1 MAPPGNSRGSRRSSS
16 ERTVGSAASGVLLPV
31 LRMMRKGSSWLFQF
45 LVVVGA
51 LLTLFIALT
60 PQGKA
65 GFHTVL
71 FVTQVLDIGIKPQ
84 AWFTG
89 EPLRHEVHY
98 QSSDGTTV
106 ADVYRPDDDR
116 QHAAV
121 VLFLGANA
129 AGRDDEDVVNLGKAL
144 AGAGYAVMFHWSPT
158 MALRANIEPAETGNL
173 VWAFQY
179 LAEREYVNL
188 DRVGLGGFCVGASFA
203 LVAAADPRIAGQVH
217 FVNAFGPYYDARA
230 LLLQAVSRSVEYD
243 GERTPWD
250 PDRLTMKVLA
260 NELIET
266 LDDPDDINVLTRR
279 HLDLEAVSSE
289 ELDALSP
296 QGKTV
301 AQLLDGTTP
310 EQAEELYQSLPRQFR
325 ADLEGI
331 SPSTYVDD
339 IRAKLLI
346 MHDRNDR
353 LVPAAESRR
362 LLAATQDRGDVR
374 YTEVLA
380 FEHVRP
386 SGGGLGDLLAEAAR
400 LYRHM
405 YSIIRIAV

>member
-1 MAPPGNSRGSRRSSS
+1 MAPPGNSIASIGRS
-16 ERTVGSAASGVLLPV
+16 VGTAVSGILPPV
-31 LRMMRKGSSWLFQF
+31 LRILRKGGSWLFQF
-45 LVVVGA
+45 LVVAGT
-51 LLTLFIALT
+51 LLTLFIAVS
-60 PQGKA
+60 PQGKT

-71 FVTQVLDIGIKPQ
+71 FVTQVLDLPLKPQ

-89 EPLRHEVHY
+89 DVLREKVHY
-98 QSSDGTTV
+98 QSSDGTTM
-106 ADVYRPDDDR
+106 ADVYRLDDDR

-129 AGRDDEDVVNLGKAL
+129 AGSDDPDVVNLGQAL

-158 MALRANIEPAETGNL
+158 MALQANIEPAETGNL

-179 LAEREYVNL
+179 LAEREYVDL

-203 LVAAADPRIAGQVH
+203 LVAAADSRIKDRVY
-217 FVNAFGPYYDARA
+217 FVNAFGPYFDLET
-230 LLLQAVSRSVEYD
+230 LLLQASSRSVIYE
-243 GERTPWD
+243 GERTQWD
-250 PDRLTMKVLA
+250 PDRLTMRVLA

-266 LDDPDDINVLTRR
+266 LDDAADVDALTRR
-279 HLDLEAVSSE
+279 YMGGDVLSPE
-289 ELDALSP
+289 ELDALS
-296 QGKTV
+296 QEARTV
-301 AQLLDGTTP
+301 VRLLDGTTP
-310 EQAEELYQSLPRQFR
+310 EEAELLYESLPAAFR
-325 ADLEGI
+325 SEVDRI
-331 SPSTYVDD
+331 SPSTHVDD

-346 MHDRNDR
+346 LHDRNDR

-362 LLAATQDRGDVR
+362 LLAATEHRGDVR

-386 SGGGLGDLLAEAAR
+386 SGGGLGDLLAEAGR

>member
-1 MAPPGNSRGSRRSSS
+1 MSQNFEDSGSRSRWWI
-16 ERTVGSAASGVLLPV
+16 RIP
-31 LRMMRKGSSWLFQF
+31 RKGTSWLFQF

-51 LLTLFIALT
+51 LLTLFIAVA

-65 GFHTVL
+65 GFHTVM
-71 FVTQVLDIGIKPQ
+71 FVSQVLDLPVKPQ
-84 AWFTG
+84 AWFSKETI
-89 EPLRHEVHY
+89 RHEVHY

-106 ADVYRPDDDR
+106 ADVYRPNDDR

-129 AGRDDEDVVNLGKAL
+129 AGRDDEDVVNLGHAL
-144 AGAGYAVMFHWSPT
+144 AGAGYVVMFHWSPT
-158 MALRANIEPAETGNL
+158 MALKANIEPAETGNL
-173 VWAFQY
+173 VWAYQY
-179 LAEREYVNL
+179 LAEREYVDP

-203 LVAAADPRIAGQVH
+203 LVAAADPRIQDEVY
-217 FVNAFGPYYDARA
+217 FVNAFGPYYDAET
-230 LLLQAVSRSVEYD
+230 LLLQAASRSVEYD
-243 GERTPWD
+243 GVRSPWNVD
-250 PDRLTMKVLA
+250 KLTLRVLA

-266 LDDPDDINVLTRR
+266 LEDPADVDALTRR
-279 HLDLEAVSSE
+279 YMNNQALTPE

-296 QGKTV
+296 AATNITR
-301 AQLLDGTTP
+301 LLDGTTP
-310 EQAEELYQSLPRQFR
+310 SEAQAIYAALPERFR
-325 ADLEGI
+325 SDLAGI
-331 SPSTYVDD
+331 SPSFHVDD
-339 IRAKLLI
+339 IRAKLLV

-362 LLAATQDRGDVR
+362 LLAATEGRGDVR

-386 SGGGLGDLLAEAAR
+386 SGGGTAELLAEAWR
-400 LYRHM
+400 LFRHM

>member
-1 MAPPGNSRGSRRSSS
+1 MSPNLQDTRSRSPWWIRI
-16 ERTVGSAASGVLLPV
+16 P
-31 LRMMRKGSSWLFQF
+31 RKGASWLFQT
-45 LVVVGA
+45 LVVIGA
-51 LLTLFIALT
+51 LLTLFIAVT

-71 FVTQVLDIGIKPQ
+71 FVSQVLDLPVKPQ
-84 AWFTG
+84 AWFSKDT
-89 EPLRHEVHY
+89 LRYEVHY

-116 QHAAV
+116 RHAAV

-129 AGRDDEDVVNLGKAL
+129 AGRDDEDVVNLGQAL
-144 AGAGYAVMFHWSPT
+144 AAAGYVVMFHWSPT

-179 LAEREYVNL
+179 LAEREYV
-188 DRVGLGGFCVGASFA
+188 DPERVGLGGFCVGASFA
-203 LVAAADPRIAGQVH
+203 LVAAADPRIQDHVY
-217 FVNAFGPYYDARA
+217 FVNAFGPYYNAET
-230 LLLQAVSRSVEYD
+230 LLLQAASRSVEYD

-250 PDRLTMKVLA
+250 PDKLTMRVLA

-266 LDDPDDINVLTRR
+266 LSDPADVEALTRR
-279 HLDLEAVSSE
+279 YLNNQALTPE
-289 ELDALSP
+289 ELNALSP
-296 QGKTV
+296 AATNV
-301 AQLLDGTTP
+301 TRLLDGTTP
-310 EQAEELYQSLPRQFR
+310 SEAAALYRALPEQFR
-325 ADLEGI
+325 SDLAGI
-331 SPSTYVDD
+331 SPSNHVDG
-339 IRAKLLI
+339 IRARLLI
-346 MHDRNDR
+346 LHDRNDR

-362 LLAATQDRGDVR
+362 LLAATEGRGDVR

-386 SGGGLGDLLAEAAR
+386 SGGGLADLLAEAGR
-400 LYRHM
+400 LFRHM

>member
-1 MAPPGNSRGSRRSSS
+1 MSQDTGNSGSRDRWWI
-16 ERTVGSAASGVLLPV
+16 RIP
-31 LRMMRKGSSWLFQF
+31 RKGASWLFQT

-51 LLTLFIALT
+51 LLTLFIAVT

-65 GFHTVL
+65 GFHTVM
-71 FVTQVLDIGIKPQ
+71 FVSQVLDLPVKPQ
-84 AWFTG
+84 AWFTK
-89 EPLRHEVHY
+89 ETVRHEVHY

-106 ADVYRPDDDR
+106 ADVYRPNDDR

-129 AGRDDEDVVNLGKAL
+129 AGRDDHDVVNLGHAL
-144 AGAGYAVMFHWSPT
+144 AGAGYVVMFHWSPA

-179 LAEREYVNL
+179 LAEREYV
-188 DRVGLGGFCVGASFA
+188 DPERVGLGGFCVGASFA
-203 LVAAADPRIAGQVH
+203 LVAAADPRIREEVY
-217 FVNAFGPYYDARA
+217 FVNAFGPYYDARD
-230 LLLQAVSRSVEYD
+230 LLLQAATRSVVYD
-243 GERTPWD
+243 GETTPWSVD
-250 PDRLTMKVLA
+250 KLTLKVLA

-266 LDDPDDINVLTRR
+266 LEDVEDIDILSRKY
-279 HLDLEAVSSE
+279 LSGQEISAAE
-289 ELDALSP
+289 IDALTSR
-296 QGKTV
+296 GRVVRT
-301 AQLLDGTTP
+301 LLDGTSW
-310 EQAEELYQSLPRQFR
+310 EVAEALYGGLPPSFRDSL
-325 ADLEGI
+325 ATV
-331 SPSTYVDD
+331 SPSAYVGD
-339 IRAKLLI
+339 IQAKLLV

-362 LLAATQDRGDVR
+362 LLAATEDRGDVR

-386 SGGGLGDLLAEAAR
+386 SGGGTGELLAEAWR
-400 LYRHM
+400 LFRHM

>member
-1 MAPPGNSRGSRRSSS
+1 MRAVKSGIYA
-16 ERTVGSAASGVLLPV
+16 VGRVA
-31 LRMMRKGSSWLFQF
+31 RKGGSWLFQA
-45 LVVVGA
+45 LVVLGA
-51 LLTLFIALT
+51 LLTLFIAVT

-71 FVTQVLDIGIKPQ
+71 FVSQVLDLPVKPQ
-84 AWFTG
+84 TWFTV

-98 QSSDGTTV
+98 PSSDGTTV
-106 ADVYRPDDDR
+106 ADVYRQDDGKR
-116 QHAAV
+116 RAAV

-129 AGRDDEDVVNLGKAL
+129 AGRDDPDVVNLGNAL
-144 AGAGYAVMFHWSPT
+144 ARAGYVVMFHWSPT

-179 LAEREYVNL
+179 LSEREYVDL

-203 LVAAADPRIAGQVH
+203 LVASADPRIQGQVH
-217 FVNAFGPYYDARA
+217 FVNAFGPYYDAGE
-230 LLLQAVSRSVEYD
+230 LLRQAASRSVVYD
-243 GERTPWD
+243 GERTPWE
-250 PDRLTMKVLA
+250 PDKLTLKVLA

-266 LDDPDDINVLTRR
+266 LEDPGDVDILSQRYLNGQAMT
-279 HLDLEAVSSE
+279 AE
-289 ELDALSP
+289 EIDALTP
-296 QGKTV
+296 AGRTV
-301 AQLLDGTTP
+301 RTLLDGTSP
-310 EQAEELYQSLPRQFR
+310 EVAEALYSNLPPGFR
-325 ADLEGI
+325 DNLAGV
-331 SPSTYVDD
+331 SPSAHVDE
-339 IRAKLLI
+339 IQAKLLI

-362 LLAATQDRGDVR
+362 LLAATEDRGDVR

-386 SGGGLGDLLAEAAR
+386 SGGGVGDLLAEAGR

-405 YSIIRIAV
+405 YSIIRIAT